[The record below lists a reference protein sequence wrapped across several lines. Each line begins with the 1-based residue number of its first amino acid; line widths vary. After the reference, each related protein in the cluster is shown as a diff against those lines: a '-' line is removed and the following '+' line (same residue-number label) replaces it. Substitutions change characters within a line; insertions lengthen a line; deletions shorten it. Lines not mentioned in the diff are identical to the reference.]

1 MFSKGCEKM
10 NQMKVVFQT
19 PEEINEFVNIVKNY
33 PYDMDLEKGRII
45 IDAKSILGIM
55 NFGVNNE
62 VVLKVHAEFC
72 EELKSDLERFVAA

>member
-62 VVLKVHAEFC
+62 VILKVHAEFC

>member
-1 MFSKGCEKM
+1 M

-62 VVLKVHAEFC
+62 VILKVHAEFC

>member
-1 MFSKGCEKM
+1 M